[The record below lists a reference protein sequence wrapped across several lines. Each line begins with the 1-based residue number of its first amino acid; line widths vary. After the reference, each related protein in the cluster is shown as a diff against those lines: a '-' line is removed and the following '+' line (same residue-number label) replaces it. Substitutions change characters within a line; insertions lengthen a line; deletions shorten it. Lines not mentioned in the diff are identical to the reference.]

1 MRHRFAAH
9 DARIPFSGQAQVVRF
24 SDCRM
29 AAGLRLFFF
38 HRAEEIH
45 HITLKSSGASA
56 TPCAQKI
63 VGDEEHS
70 NFMKATPKTPTFG
83 FFLCFPLVLVRI
95 SKNDA

>member
-63 VGDEEHS
+63 VRDEEHS
-70 NFMKATPKTPTFG
+70 NFVKATRNTNVWV
-83 FFLCFPLVLVRI
+83 FLMFPAC
-95 SKNDA
+95 SSAHK